1 MCKNHFDA
9 VPMIFIIDLPEKEKK
24 KKEKPVVTR
33 QKVGCLF
40 YGAIL
45 LRCLACFM
53 QEDCKSGRISV
64 SMLSEVTESEE
75 SDHIER

>member
-1 MCKNHFDA
+1 
-9 VPMIFIIDLPEKEKK
+9 MIFIIDLPEKEKEKEKERK
-24 KKEKPVVTR
+24 KKPVVTR